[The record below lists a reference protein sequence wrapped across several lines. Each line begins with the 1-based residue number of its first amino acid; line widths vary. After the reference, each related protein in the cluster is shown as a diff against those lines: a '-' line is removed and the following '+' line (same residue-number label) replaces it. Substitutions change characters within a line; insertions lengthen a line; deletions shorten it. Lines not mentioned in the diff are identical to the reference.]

1 MTKGENK
8 LSFKRIGIIGGGQLG
23 KMMVSEG
30 KKLGLF
36 FAILDPL
43 HDCPA
48 SSMVDKHIVADFYN
62 KEEIRR
68 LAEITDVI
76 TYEFEHI
83 DADILME
90 LEEEGYKIFPSPAT
104 LKIIQNKLHQK
115 VFLRQ
120 QGIPVP
126 DFQKIETLEELQDAV
141 KSNGLPLLLK
151 SCRGGYD
158 GKGNFLIKTSE
169 DISGAFEALGGK
181 GSELMMEAYVP
192 FVKEVSVI
200 VARGANGEIKTYPL
214 GENIHENNILK
225 TTIVPARVTKEI
237 KEKAKALAFKTME
250 VLKGIGI
257 FCIEM
262 FVDEDNNLLVN
273 EIAPRTHNSGHY
285 TIEACSTS
293 QFSQH
298 LRAIMELPLGSTSL
312 VSPAV
317 MINLL
322 GEGGYEGKSKL
333 IGLEKALELPEV
345 YVHFYG
351 KTDTKPERKMG
362 HVTILGDSLQLA
374 LDKANKLTD
383 MIKVV
388 VEE

>member
-1 MTKGENK
+1 MSIKK
-8 LSFKRIGIIGGGQLG
+8 IGIIGGGQLG
-23 KMMVSEG
+23 KMMISEG

-36 FAILDPL
+36 FAIIDPL
-43 HDCPA
+43 QGCPA
-48 SSMVDKHIVADFYN
+48 SSMVDEHIVADFYN
-62 KEEIRR
+62 KEAIRR

-83 DADILME
+83 DADLLVE
-90 LEEEGYKIFPSPAT
+90 LEAEGYKIFPSPAT

-115 VFLRQ
+115 KFLRQ

-126 DFQKIETLEELQDAV
+126 DFQEVSSLDELQQGAEKYGV
-141 KSNGLPLLLK
+141 PLLLK

-158 GKGNFLIKTSE
+158 GKGNSLIKDHL
-169 DISGAFEALGGK
+169 DIQKAFEALGGK
-181 GSELMMEAYVP
+181 GSELMIEAFVP
-192 FVKEVSVI
+192 FSKEISVI
-200 VARGANGEIKTYPL
+200 AARGINGEIKVYPL

-225 TTIVPARVTKEI
+225 TTIVPARVEKEI
-237 KEKAKALAFKTME
+237 EEKAKDLAFKTME
-250 VLKGIGI
+250 VLKGVGI

-262 FVDEDNNLLVN
+262 FLDEDNNLLVN
-273 EIAPRTHNSGHY
+273 EIAPRPHNSGHY

-298 LRAIMELPLGSTSL
+298 LRAIMELPLGTTSL

-322 GEGGYEGKSKL
+322 GEKGYEGKSKL
-333 IGLEKALELPEV
+333 LGLEKALELPEV

-362 HVTILGDSLQLA
+362 HVTILGDSLQSA
-374 LDKANKLTD
+374 LDKANKLRSS
-383 MIKVV
+383 IKVV
-388 VEE
+388 AEE